1 MNAHDDENR
10 EPEPVDPEQ
19 EPDTG
24 ITGGGGPAS
33 VIYGDKDDDEADE
46 IAEEMLKA
54 PDEES

>member
-10 EPEPVDPEQ
+10 ESEPVDQ

-24 ITGGGGPAS
+24 IAGGGGPAS
-33 VIYGDKDDDEADE
+33 VIYADNGDAEADE

-54 PDEES
+54 PDEER